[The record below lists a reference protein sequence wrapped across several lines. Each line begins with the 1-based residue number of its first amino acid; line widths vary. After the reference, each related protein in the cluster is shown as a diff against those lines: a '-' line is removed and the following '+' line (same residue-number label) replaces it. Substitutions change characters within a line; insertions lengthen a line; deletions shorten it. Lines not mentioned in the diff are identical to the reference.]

1 MRMRCSDA
9 GSVLPPAASH
19 VMQLGRRLMGLSL
32 ILMISL
38 VIGSAAVAADDARI
52 VRVGIYEN
60 QPKIF
65 TDDAGKAAGFWPDII
80 EDIASE
86 EGWTIEYKH
95 GTWTECLQMLENN
108 EIDMMP
114 DVAYTEERVRKYAFS
129 HETVYISWSRVYTQK
144 GVEINSI
151 LDLEGKDIAVLKG
164 SINVE
169 GSDGIKEIIRS
180 YNINCTYTEVDS
192 YIRVFEMVERG
203 EADAGVTSKDFGYQ
217 HETNYDVVKTSIIF
231 QPALLYFAFTKDS
244 SLTPSLIEKVDR
256 RVKAL
261 KQDNNSIYY
270 ESLDKW
276 LSIKATEKP
285 VLPGWVIWVLAGVG
299 GLVLLFAG
307 GGFILRSQVKLRTRD
322 LTEEIVVRKRAE
334 EQLAKYRYRLEKLV
348 EERMAELE
356 QKYLELAVVNCELLD
371 AKEAA
376 ESADRVKSAFLATMS
391 HELRT
396 PLNSII
402 GFTGI
407 LQQELVGP
415 LNEEQKKQMGM
426 VRSSSAHLL
435 NLIND
440 VLDISKIEAGQ
451 LTVTREPCD
460 TQAAIEKVTR
470 NMQPLADKKGLALEV
485 VVSPEVGTIISDQRR
500 VEQVIY
506 NLISNA
512 IKFTDRGRVRVECS
526 LKDREIITRVID
538 TGIGIKDKDIDQLFQ
553 PFHQVDSGLVRQHEG
568 TGLGLSICSKILE
581 LLGGRIWVESEWGK
595 GSIFSFA
602 LPAGGML

>member
-1 MRMRCSDA
+1 
-9 GSVLPPAASH
+9 
-19 VMQLGRRLMGLSL
+19 L
-32 ILMISL
+32 ISIW
-38 VIGSAAVAADDARI
+38 GGAVAADDSII

-65 TDDAGKAAGFWPDII
+65 TDDAGKPAGFWPDII
-80 EDIASE
+80 GYIASQ
-86 EGWTIEYKH
+86 EGWTLEYRH
-95 GTWTECLQMLENN
+95 GTWTECLEMLENN
-108 EIDMMP
+108 EIDIMP
-114 DVAYTEERVRKYAFS
+114 DVAYTEERNDKYAFS
-129 HETVYISWSRVYTQK
+129 HETVYISWSRVYTRK
-144 GVEINSI
+144 GVDINSI
-151 LDLEGKDIAVLKG
+151 LDLEGKTIAVLRG

-169 GSDGIKEIIRS
+169 GSDGIKEIIKS
-180 YNINCTYTEVDS
+180 YNINCKYTEVDS
-192 YIRVFEMVERG
+192 YNTVFELVAKG

-217 HETNYDVVKTSIIF
+217 HETDYGLIKTPIIF
-231 QPALLYFAFTKDS
+231 QPALLYFALTKDS
-244 SLTPSLIEKVDR
+244 ASTPSLIEKIDR

-261 KQDNNSIYY
+261 KQDNGSIYY
-270 ESLDKW
+270 QSLDKW
-276 LSIKATEKP
+276 MAVKSAVTP
-285 VLPGWVIWVLAGVG
+285 VLPGWVVWVLASVG

-307 GGFILRSQVKLRTRD
+307 GSFILRSQVRARTRE
-322 LTEEIVVRKRAE
+322 LTDEVAVRKRAE

-348 EERMAELE
+348 EERTAELE
-356 QKYLELAVVNCELLD
+356 QKYLELAVANCELQD

-426 VRSSSAHLL
+426 VRNSSAHLL

-451 LTVTREPCD
+451 LTVSREPCNMR
-460 TQAAIEKVTR
+460 AAIDKVTGS
-470 NMQPLADKKGLALEV
+470 MQPLADKKGIALEV
-485 VVSPEVGTIISDQRR
+485 ELSPEVGTITSDQRR

-506 NLISNA
+506 NLMSNA
-512 IKFTDRGRVRVECS
+512 IKFTEHGYVRVKCS
-526 LKDREIITRVID
+526 LENGEILTRVID
-538 TGIGIKDKDIDQLFQ
+538 TGMGIKDQDMENLFK
-553 PFHQVDSGLVRQHEG
+553 PFYQVDSGLVRQHEG

-595 GSIFSFA
+595 GSTFSFA
-602 LPAGGML
+602 LPV

>member
-1 MRMRCSDA
+1 MIMRCRGD
-9 GSVLPPAASH
+9 GRVLPPAASRMRH
-19 VMQLGRRLMGLSL
+19 LCRRLPGLSL
-32 ILMISL
+32 ILLLSL
-38 VIGSAAVAADDARI
+38 AIGSAIVAADDAKI

-65 TDDAGKAAGFWPDII
+65 TDSAGKASGFWPDII
-80 EDIASE
+80 EDIASK

-95 GTWTECLQMLENN
+95 GTWSECLKMLENN
-108 EIDMMP
+108 EIDIMP
-114 DVAYTEERVRKYAFS
+114 DVAYTEERSKKFAFP
-129 HETVYISWSRVYTQK
+129 HETVYISWSRVYTRK
-144 GVEINSI
+144 GVDINSI
-151 LDLEGKDIAVLKG
+151 PDLEGKNIAVLQG

-169 GSDGIKEIIRS
+169 GPDGIKEIIRS
-180 YNINCTYTEVDS
+180 YNVNCAYTEVDS
-192 YIRVFEMVERG
+192 YTRVFELVEGG

-217 HETNYDVVKTSIIF
+217 HETDYNVIKTPIIF

-244 SLTPSLIEKVDR
+244 VSTPDLIDR
-256 RVKAL
+256 IDQRVKAL
-261 KQDNNSIYY
+261 KQDNSSIYY
-270 ESLDKW
+270 KSLDKW
-276 LSIKATEKP
+276 LSIKPAEKP
-285 VLPGWVIWVLAGVG
+285 VLPGWVIWTLAVVG

-307 GGFILRSQVKLRTRD
+307 GGFILRSQVRSRTKE
-322 LTEEIVVRKRAE
+322 LTAEIVVRRRAE

-348 EERMAELE
+348 EDRTAELE
-356 QKYLELAVVNCELLD
+356 HKYLELAVVNCELLD
-371 AKEAA
+371 AKESA

-451 LTVTREPCD
+451 LTVTTEPCD
-460 TQAAIEKVTR
+460 LRAAIEKIMG
-470 NMQPLADKKGLALEV
+470 NMRPLAEKKGLALEV
-485 VVSPEVGTIISDQRR
+485 AVAPEVRTIISDQRR

-506 NLISNA
+506 NLVSNA
-512 IKFTDRGRVRVECS
+512 IKFTEKGSVLVECFQ
-526 LKDREIITRVID
+526 KDGEIITRVSD
-538 TGIGIKDKDIDQLFQ
+538 TGIGIKNEDIDQLFK
-553 PFHQVDSGLVRQHEG
+553 PFHQVDSGLVRQYEG
-568 TGLGLSICSKILE
+568 TGLGLSICSKILD

-602 LPAGGML
+602 LPAER

>member
-1 MRMRCSDA
+1 M
-9 GSVLPPAASH
+9 LP
-19 VMQLGRRLMGLSL
+19 VL
-32 ILMISL
+32 ILLLLS
-38 VIGSAAVAADDARI
+38 VPVWSGAVAADDFKT

-65 TDDAGKAAGFWPDII
+65 TDAEGKPAGFWPDII
-80 EDIASE
+80 NDIASQ
-86 EGWTIEYKH
+86 EGWTLEYRH
-95 GTWTECLQMLENN
+95 GTWTECLEMLENN
-108 EIDMMP
+108 EIDIMP
-114 DVAYTEERVRKYAFS
+114 DVAYTEERNDIYAFS
-129 HETVYISWSRVYTQK
+129 HETVYISWSRVYTRK
-144 GVEINSI
+144 GVDINSV
-151 LDLEGKDIAVLKG
+151 LDLEGKTIAVLKG
-164 SINVE
+164 SVNVE
-169 GSDGIKEIIRS
+169 GSDGIKEIINS
-180 YNINCTYTEVDS
+180 YKINCTYTEADS
-192 YIRVFEMVERG
+192 YTRVFELVERG

-217 HETNYDVVKTSIIF
+217 HETDYDLVKTPIIF

-244 SLTPSLIEKVDR
+244 AATPLLIEKIDR

-261 KQDNNSIYY
+261 KQDNGSIYY
-270 ESLDKW
+270 RSLDKW
-276 LSIKATEKP
+276 MAVKSAVTP
-285 VLPGWVIWVLAGVG
+285 VLPSWVVWVLAFVG

-307 GGFILRSQVKLRTRD
+307 GGFILRSQVRSRTRE
-322 LTEEIVVRKRAE
+322 LSEEVAVRKRAE

-348 EERMAELE
+348 EERTAELE
-356 QKYLELAVVNCELLD
+356 QKYLELAVANCELQD

-426 VRSSSAHLL
+426 VRNSSAHLL

-451 LTVTREPCD
+451 LSVSREPCD
-460 TQAAIEKVTR
+460 VRTAIDKVTGS
-470 NMQPLADKKGLALEV
+470 MQPLADKKGIALEAEIA
-485 VVSPEVGTIISDQRR
+485 PEIGTITSDQRR

-506 NLISNA
+506 NLVSNA
-512 IKFTDRGRVRVECS
+512 IKFTEHGSVRVECS
-526 LKDREIITRVID
+526 LESGEIITRVID
-538 TGIGIKDKDIDQLFQ
+538 TGMGIKDQDMEHLFK
-553 PFHQVDSGLVRQHEG
+553 PFYQVDSGLVRQHEG

-581 LLGGRIWVESEWGK
+581 LLGGRIWVNSEWGK
-595 GSIFSFA
+595 GSTFSFA
-602 LPAGGML
+602 LPAER

>member
-1 MRMRCSDA
+1 
-9 GSVLPPAASH
+9 LPFAASG
-19 VMQLGRRLMGLSL
+19 MMELGRHLMGLSL
-32 ILMISL
+32 IVLISL
-38 VIGSAAVAADDARI
+38 ASGSMAVAADDAKT

-65 TDDAGKAAGFWPDII
+65 TDDDGKASGFWPDII
-80 EDIASE
+80 DDIASN
-86 EGWTIEYKH
+86 EGWLIEYKH
-95 GTWTECLQMLENN
+95 GTWSECLKMLENN
-108 EIDMMP
+108 EIDIMP
-114 DVAYTEERVRKYAFS
+114 DVAYTEERARKYALS
-129 HETVYISWSRVYTQK
+129 NETVYISWSRVYTRK
-144 GVEINSI
+144 GVDINSI
-151 LDLEGKDIAVLKG
+151 LDLEGKNIAVLKG

-169 GSDGIKEIIRS
+169 GSDGIKEIMRS

-192 YIRVFEMVERG
+192 YIRVFELVERG

-244 SLTPSLIEKVDR
+244 SSTPSLIEKVDR

-270 ESLDKW
+270 RSLDKW
-276 LSIKATEKP
+276 LSVKATEKP
-285 VLPGWVIWVLAGVG
+285 VLPGWVIGTLAGVG

-307 GGFILRSQVKLRTRD
+307 GSFILRSQVRSRTRE
-322 LTEEIVVRKRAE
+322 LTGEIAVRKRAE
-334 EQLAKYRYRLEKLV
+334 EQLAKYRYHLEKLV
-348 EERMAELE
+348 EERTAELE
-356 QKYLELAVVNCELLD
+356 QKYLELAVVNCQLID

-415 LNEEQKKQMGM
+415 LNTEQKKQMGM
-426 VRSSSAHLL
+426 VRNSSAHLL

-460 TQAAIEKVTR
+460 MQAAIEKVTL
-470 NMQPLADKKGLALEV
+470 NMQPLADKKGLAMKVEV
-485 VVSPEVGTIISDQRR
+485 APDVGTITSDQRR
-500 VEQVIY
+500 VEQIIY
-506 NLISNA
+506 NLVSNA
-512 IKFTDRGRVRVECS
+512 IKFTENGSIRVECY
-526 LKDREIITRVID
+526 LQGREAVTRVID
-538 TGIGIKDKDIDQLFQ
+538 TGIGIKHEDIDQLFQ

-568 TGLGLSICSKILE
+568 TGLGLSICRKILD

-602 LPAGGML
+602 LPVERML

>member
-1 MRMRCSDA
+1 MTASWS
-9 GSVLPPAASH
+9 GNLYKFLLGILLLVL
-19 VMQLGRRLMGLSL
+19 L
-32 ILMISL
+32 IS
-38 VIGSAAVAADDARI
+38 IGSGIAAAADLKI

-65 TDDAGKAAGFWPDII
+65 TDEQGRASGFWPDII
-80 EDIASE
+80 EDIASD

-95 GTWTECLQMLENN
+95 ATWSECLQMLENN
-108 EIDMMP
+108 EIDIMP
-114 DVAYTEERVRKYAFS
+114 DVAYTEERNDKYAFS
-129 HETVYISWSRVYTQK
+129 HETVYISWSRVYTRK
-144 GVEINSI
+144 GVDINSI
-151 LDLEGKDIAVLKG
+151 LDLEGKNIAVLKG
-164 SINVE
+164 SVNVE
-169 GSDGIKEIIRS
+169 GSDGIKEIINS
-180 YNINCTYTEVDS
+180 YKISCTYTEVDS
-192 YIRVFEMVERG
+192 YTRVFEMVEKG

-217 HETNYDVVKTSIIF
+217 HETVYDVVKTPIIF

-244 SLTPSLIEKVDR
+244 SATPFLIEKIDR

-261 KQDNNSIYY
+261 KQDNGSIYY
-270 ESLDKW
+270 KSLDKW
-276 LSIKATEKP
+276 LSVKPAEKS
-285 VLPGWVIWVLAGVG
+285 VLPGWVIWVLASVG

-307 GGFILRSQVKLRTRD
+307 GSFVLRTQVNVRTRE
-322 LTEEIVVRKRAE
+322 LTEEVAVRKRAE

-348 EERMAELE
+348 EERTAELE

-371 AKEAA
+371 AKETA

-451 LTVTREPCD
+451 FTVATERCD
-460 TQAAIEKVTR
+460 MRAAIEKVTR

-485 VVSPEVGTIISDQRR
+485 EAAAEVGTITSDQRR

-512 IKFTDRGRVRVECS
+512 IKFTEHGRVRVECFP
-526 LKDREIITRVID
+526 KDGEIITRVID
-538 TGIGIKDKDIDQLFQ
+538 TGIGIKMRIWTSCLNRSTRSTA
-553 PFHQVDSGLVRQHEG
+553 VWSGSTKARGWDFRYAVKSWTYWAAGSGSRASGARAASSVSH
-568 TGLGLSICSKILE
+568 C
-581 LLGGRIWVESEWGK
+581 LLGGDYE
-595 GSIFSFA
+595 
-602 LPAGGML
+602 

>member
-1 MRMRCSDA
+1 MVKPLADSRM
-9 GSVLPPAASH
+9 GYFY
-19 VMQLGRRLMGLSL
+19 RRLVGLSL
-32 ILMISL
+32 ILVFSL
-38 VIGSAAVAADDARI
+38 IMGSSVVAANDLKV

-65 TDDAGKAAGFWPDII
+65 TDSDGKASGFWPDII

-86 EGWTIEYKH
+86 EGWTVEYKH
-95 GTWTECLQMLENN
+95 GAWSDCLKMLENN
-108 EIDMMP
+108 EIDIMP
-114 DVAYTEERVRKYAFS
+114 DVAYTEERNNKYAFS
-129 HETVYISWSRVYTQK
+129 HEAVYTSWSRVYTRK
-144 GVEINSI
+144 GVDINSI
-151 LDLEGKDIAVLKG
+151 LDLEGKNIAVLQG

-169 GSDGIKEIIRS
+169 GSDGIKEIIKS

-192 YIRVFEMVERG
+192 YTRVFELVERG

-217 HETNYDVVKTSIIF
+217 HETSYAVVKTPIMF
-231 QPALLYFAFTKDS
+231 QPAILYFALTRDS
-244 SLTPSLIEKVDR
+244 ISTPSLIDRIDYRMKV
-256 RVKAL
+256 L
-261 KQDNNSIYY
+261 KQDNNSVYY
-270 ESLDKW
+270 RSLDKW
-276 LSIKATEKP
+276 LSVKPTEKP
-285 VLPGWVIWVLAGVG
+285 VLPGWVIWTLASVG

-307 GGFILRSQVKLRTRD
+307 GSLLLRAQVNTRTKE
-322 LTEEIVVRKRAE
+322 LTDEIAVRRRAE

-348 EERMAELE
+348 EERTAELE

-415 LNEEQKKQMGM
+415 LNDEQQKQMGM
-426 VRSSSAHLL
+426 VRNSSGHLL

-451 LTVTREPCD
+451 LTVAKEPCD
-460 TQAAIEKVTR
+460 VRAAIEKVAQ
-470 NMQPLADKKGLALEV
+470 NMQPLAEKKGLVLTVDVA
-485 VVSPEVGTIISDQRR
+485 PDVGPITSDQRR

-512 IKFTDRGRVRVECS
+512 IKFTEHGRVRVECY
-526 LKDREIITRVID
+526 LKGREVITRVSD
-538 TGIGIKDKDIDQLFQ
+538 TGIGIKNEDMEHLFS
-553 PFHQVDSGLVRQHEG
+553 PFYQIDSGLVRQYEG
-568 TGLGLSICSKILE
+568 TGLGLSICSKILD

-595 GSIFSFA
+595 GSTFSFA
-602 LPAGGML
+602 LPMEGKK

>member
-1 MRMRCSDA
+1 
-9 GSVLPPAASH
+9 
-19 VMQLGRRLMGLSL
+19 
-32 ILMISL
+32 MIS
-38 VIGSAAVAADDARI
+38 IWGGAVAADDSII

-65 TDDAGKAAGFWPDII
+65 TDDAGKPAGFWPDII
-80 EDIASE
+80 GYIASQ
-86 EGWTIEYKH
+86 EGWTLEYRH
-95 GTWTECLQMLENN
+95 GTWTECLEMLENN
-108 EIDMMP
+108 EIDIMP
-114 DVAYTEERVRKYAFS
+114 DVAYTEERNDKYAFS
-129 HETVYISWSRVYTQK
+129 HETVYISWSRVYTRK
-144 GVEINSI
+144 GVDINSI
-151 LDLEGKDIAVLKG
+151 LDLEGKTIAVLRG

-169 GSDGIKEIIRS
+169 GSDGIKEIIKS
-180 YNINCTYTEVDS
+180 YNINCKYTEVDS
-192 YIRVFEMVERG
+192 YNTVFELVAKG

-217 HETNYDVVKTSIIF
+217 HETDYGLIKTPIIF
-231 QPALLYFAFTKDS
+231 QPALLYFALTKDS
-244 SLTPSLIEKVDR
+244 ASTPSLIEKIDR

-261 KQDNNSIYY
+261 KQDNGSIYY
-270 ESLDKW
+270 QSLDKW
-276 LSIKATEKP
+276 MAVKSAVTP
-285 VLPGWVIWVLAGVG
+285 VLPGWVVWVLASVG

-307 GGFILRSQVKLRTRD
+307 GSFILRSQVRARTRE
-322 LTEEIVVRKRAE
+322 LTDEVAVRKRAE

-348 EERMAELE
+348 EERTAELE
-356 QKYLELAVVNCELLD
+356 QKYLELAVANCELQD

-426 VRSSSAHLL
+426 VRNSSAHLL

-451 LTVTREPCD
+451 LTVSREPCNMR
-460 TQAAIEKVTR
+460 AAIDKVTGS
-470 NMQPLADKKGLALEV
+470 MQPLADKKGIALEV
-485 VVSPEVGTIISDQRR
+485 ELSPEVGTITSDQRR

-506 NLISNA
+506 NLMSNA
-512 IKFTDRGRVRVECS
+512 IKFTEHGYVRVKCS
-526 LKDREIITRVID
+526 LENGEILTRVID
-538 TGIGIKDKDIDQLFQ
+538 TGMGIKDQDMENLFK
-553 PFHQVDSGLVRQHEG
+553 PFYQVDSGLVRQHEG

-595 GSIFSFA
+595 GSTFSFA
-602 LPAGGML
+602 LPV